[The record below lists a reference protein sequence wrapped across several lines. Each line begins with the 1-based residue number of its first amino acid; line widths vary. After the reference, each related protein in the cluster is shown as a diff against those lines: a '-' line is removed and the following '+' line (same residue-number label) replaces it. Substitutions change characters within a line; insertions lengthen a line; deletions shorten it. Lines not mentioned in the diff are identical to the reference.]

1 MAKNDSTFFAK
12 IRLSL
17 GTFNMN
23 IYRYIAIH
31 QVISVN
37 SAIVIFNL
45 TALIIIRIQSPLLFL
60 HCEVTLKTIINRNS
74 VRIHI
79 SEEKVPPVKRF
90 AHICQCTACQIRIKP
105 ADSAYKKLCT
115 YCLKHQ
121 ASTRPVH
128 TAQSEAYISYKFRAQ
143 VSNTE
148 HTCHSVATQ

>member
-45 TALIIIRIQSPLLFL
+45 TALIIIRIPFNSTTFLFL
-60 HCEVTLKTIINRNS
+60 HCLCFDFFQQFFCEFFCGHLSEFAGLARTNR
-74 VRIHI
+74 
-79 SEEKVPPVKRF
+79 
-90 AHICQCTACQIRIKP
+90 
-105 ADSAYKKLCT
+105 
-115 YCLKHQ
+115 
-121 ASTRPVH
+121 
-128 TAQSEAYISYKFRAQ
+128 
-143 VSNTE
+143 
-148 HTCHSVATQ
+148 